1 MVDFAYLQKGLWGLA
16 NAHRAGTM
24 AGHLGAAVL
33 AGYFFGED
41 LGGGDPQVFRG
52 VEGELD
58 RVMQGEEAIWFNAR
72 KAGVTPQ
79 ELFTPVTPQNTE
91 PVSIKPIAA
100 ALKRIAGSLRQS
112 GHDIIFASI
121 GLRALHDHPE
131 YATAPIVEG
140 VCKLIDAFSDQS
152 QGRGYYGQNTG
163 WLSGEQVKLEADT
176 QFPDYKDLGEMV
188 QVTIEQLI
196 QTASKRKQ
204 GFGGLHHLVNH
215 AAAVTE
221 VDRFG
226 YPEIARQA
234 LAAHHRHVRLWRSL
248 PDVERELGPVTKSDL
263 DPRNPA
269 YWNGMLNRNS
279 ALLTHR
285 IKTLYGYHTIRRFIE
300 DDARRKQADDA
311 FLYLMN

>member
-41 LGGGDPQVFRG
+41 QGGLDQRVFRG

-72 KAGVTPQ
+72 KAGVTPK
-79 ELFTPVTPQNTE
+79 ELFNPVTSEDAKPA
-91 PVSIKPIAA
+91 SLKPIAT
-100 ALKRIAGSLRQS
+100 ALEGIAGSLRQS

-121 GLRALHDHPE
+121 ALRALHDHPD
-131 YATAPIVEG
+131 YATAPVVDGIR
-140 VCKLIDAFSDQS
+140 KLIDAFKNQP
-152 QGRGYYGQNTG
+152 QGRGYYGQQTG

-176 QFPDYKDLGEMV
+176 QFPDYKDAGEMV
-188 QVTIEQLI
+188 QVTISELI

-204 GFGGLHHLVNH
+204 GFGGLHHLINH

-226 YPEIARQA
+226 FPAISRKA

-248 PDVERELGPVTKSDL
+248 PDVEQELGPVTKSDL
-263 DPRNPA
+263 DPRIPE
-269 YWNGMLNRNS
+269 YWDGMLNRNS

-300 DDARRKQADDA
+300 DETRRKQADDA